1 MERGYLRG
9 NSIEVMETRQTNA
22 AQHEPEIDDH
32 KATCG
37 EDYLEVANPLWSK
50 TRIEVAPICDNVPLD
65 GDDRPRQAHSEE
77 AGA

>member
-1 MERGYLRG
+1 MKRGYLRG
-9 NSIEVMETRQTNA
+9 NSIEVMEAGQANA

-32 KATCG
+32 KTTGG
-37 EDYLEVANPLWSK
+37 EDDLEVANPFRSK

-65 GDDRPRQAHSEE
+65 GDDRERQAHGEQ